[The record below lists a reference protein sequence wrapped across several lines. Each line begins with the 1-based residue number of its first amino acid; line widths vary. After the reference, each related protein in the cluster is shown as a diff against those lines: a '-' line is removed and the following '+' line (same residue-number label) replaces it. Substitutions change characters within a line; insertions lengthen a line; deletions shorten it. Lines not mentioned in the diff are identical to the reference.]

1 MIEFS
6 ILGKLH
12 IGLGMVSDNFML
24 FFTPSKT
31 KILDVSNAGAV
42 NNYKGWLFARFDINK
57 ADKLIRERIKTFKQ
71 I

>member
-1 MIEFS
+1 
-6 ILGKLH
+6 
-12 IGLGMVSDNFML
+12 MVSDNFML

-31 KILDVSNAGAV
+31 KILDVSDAGAG